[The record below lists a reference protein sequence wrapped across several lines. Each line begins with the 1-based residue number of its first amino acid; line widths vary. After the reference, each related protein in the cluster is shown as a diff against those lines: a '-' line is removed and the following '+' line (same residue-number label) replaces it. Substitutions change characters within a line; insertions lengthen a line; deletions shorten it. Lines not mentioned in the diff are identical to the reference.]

1 MTFYDSQLDI
11 TEFTRFYL
19 AAFYTFVAVFY
30 TVKVLVNKHQNN
42 RPSSNQAGIQ
52 LSTRHDSQLNTR
64 HDSQLNTQHD
74 SQLNTQHGTQHNRLR
89 ENQKELIF
97 TGERF
102 CSTWWNHMTFRVFR
116 ATIWMVCLARLFF
129 PNVDNYL
136 GMLFFSE
143 SFSIVLLGNLLLTL
157 GFMMTVIIHF
167 KMGKQWR
174 SGIDPSGPKKLI
186 TDGFY
191 KFSRNPMFLS
201 IALSQF
207 AFFLALPSLFSLLC
221 FIIGV
226 IALYRQILSEETH
239 LLQQFPEQYNIYSTK
254 VRRWL

>member
-1 MTFYDSQLDI
+1 MTFYGNQLDI

-19 AAFYTFVAVFY
+19 AAFYTFVAAFY
-30 TVKVLVNKHQNN
+30 TVKVLVNKRQIN
-42 RPSSNQAGIQ
+42 RQSSNQASIQ
-52 LSTRHDSQLNTR
+52 LSTRNDSQ
-64 HDSQLNTQHD
+64 HNTQNG
-74 SQLNTQHGTQHNRLR
+74 SQNDHLHN
-89 ENQKELIF
+89 NQKEVIF

-226 IALYRQILSEETH
+226 MALYRQILSEETH
-239 LLQQFPEQYNIYSTK
+239 LLQHFPEQYNIYSTK

>member
-52 LSTRHDSQLNTR
+52 LSTRHDSQLNT
-64 HDSQLNTQHD
+64 QHD

-116 ATIWMVCLARLFF
+116 ASIWIICLARLFL

-136 GMLFFSE
+136 GLLFFSE
-143 SFSIVLLGNLLLTL
+143 SFSIVLFGNILLTL
-157 GFMMTVIIHF
+157 GFMMTIIIHF

-174 SGIDPSGPKKLI
+174 SGIDPSGPHNLI
-186 TDGFY
+186 THGFY

-207 AFFLALPSLFSLLC
+207 AFFLALPSIFSLLC
-221 FIIGV
+221 FIVGV
-226 IALYRQILSEETH
+226 MVLRRQILSEETH
-239 LLQQFPEQYNIYSTK
+239 LLQHFPEQYKLYTVK

>member
-1 MTFYDSQLDI
+1 MTFYGNQLDI

-30 TVKVLVNKHQNN
+30 TVKVLVNKRQIN
-42 RPSSNQAGIQ
+42 RQSSNQASIQ
-52 LSTRHDSQLNTR
+52 LSTRNDSQ
-64 HDSQLNTQHD
+64 HNTQNG
-74 SQLNTQHGTQHNRLR
+74 SQNDHLDN
-89 ENQKELIF
+89 NQQEVIF

-116 ATIWMVCLARLFF
+116 ATIWMVCLARLFL

-143 SFSIVLLGNLLLTL
+143 SFSIVLLGNILLTL

-226 IALYRQILSEETH
+226 MALYRQILSEETH
-239 LLQQFPEQYNIYSTK
+239 LLQHFPEQYNIYSTK

>member
-1 MTFYDSQLDI
+1 MTFYGNQLDI

-19 AAFYTFVAVFY
+19 AAFYTFVAIFY
-30 TVKVLVNKHQNN
+30 TVKVLVNKRQIN
-42 RPSSNQAGIQ
+42 RQSSNQASIQ
-52 LSTRHDSQLNTR
+52 LSTRNDSQ
-64 HDSQLNTQHD
+64 HDTQNGFQNDH
-74 SQLNTQHGTQHNRLR
+74 LHN
-89 ENQKELIF
+89 NQQEVIF

-116 ATIWMVCLARLFF
+116 ATIWMICLARFFF

-226 IALYRQILSEETH
+226 MALYRQILSEETH
-239 LLQQFPEQYNIYSTK
+239 LLQHFPEQYNIYSTK

>member
-30 TVKVLVNKHQNN
+30 IVKVLVNKHQNN
-42 RPSSNQAGIQ
+42 RPSSEQAGIQ
-52 LSTRHDSQLNTR
+52 LSTRHDSQL
-64 HDSQLNTQHD
+64 STQHD
-74 SQLNTQHGTQHNRLR
+74 SQLNTQHNRLR

-116 ATIWMVCLARLFF
+116 STIWVVCLARLFF
-129 PNVDNYL
+129 PNVDDYL
-136 GMLFFSE
+136 GLLFLSE
-143 SFSIVLLGNLLLTL
+143 SFSIVLLGNILLTL

-226 IALYRQILSEETH
+226 IALYRQIQSEETH

>member
-1 MTFYDSQLDI
+1 MIFYDSQLDI

-30 TVKVLVNKHQNN
+30 TVKVLVNKRKINNVLSHKVTIQRSVQDTIQDHKHTHHLYKQNN
-42 RPSSNQAGIQ
+42 DNNQ
-52 LSTRHDSQLNTR
+52 NK
-64 HDSQLNTQHD
+64 
-74 SQLNTQHGTQHNRLR
+74 
-89 ENQKELIF
+89 KELIF

-102 CSTWWNHMTFRVFR
+102 CSTWWNHMIFRVFR
-116 ATIWMVCLARLFF
+116 AAIWMVCLARLCF

-136 GMLFFSE
+136 GMIFLSQNY
-143 SFSIVLLGNLLLTL
+143 SVVLLGNFLLTL
-157 GFMMTVIIHF
+157 GFMMTIIIHF

-174 SGIDPSGPKKLI
+174 SGIDPSGPNKLI
-186 TDGFY
+186 TNGFY

-207 AFFLALPSLFSLLC
+207 AFFLTLPSLFSLLC
-221 FIIGV
+221 LIVGV
-226 IALYRQILSEETH
+226 MVLHRQILSEETH
-239 LLQQFPEQYNIYSTK
+239 LLQQFPEQYKLYSVK

>member
-1 MTFYDSQLDI
+1 MTFYDNQLDI

-30 TVKVLVNKHQNN
+30 TVKVLASKRKINSVQSNHLSNEISTQPPIQNYSHGHSLHKLNDNNNYN
-42 RPSSNQAGIQ
+42 R
-52 LSTRHDSQLNTR
+52 
-64 HDSQLNTQHD
+64 
-74 SQLNTQHGTQHNRLR
+74 
-89 ENQKELIF
+89 KELIF

-116 ATIWMVCLARLFF
+116 ASIWIICLARLFL

-136 GMLFFSE
+136 GLLFFSE
-143 SFSIVLLGNLLLTL
+143 SFSIVLVGNILLTL
-157 GFMMTVIIHF
+157 GFMMTIIIHF

-174 SGIDPSGPKKLI
+174 SGIDPSGPHNLI
-186 TDGFY
+186 THGFY

-207 AFFLALPSLFSLLC
+207 AFFLALPSIFSLLC
-221 FIIGV
+221 FIVGV
-226 IALYRQILSEETH
+226 MVLRRQILSEETH
-239 LLQQFPEQYNIYSTK
+239 LLQHFPEQYKLYTVK

>member
-30 TVKVLVNKHQNN
+30 TVKVLVNKQQNN

-52 LSTRHDSQLNTR
+52 LSTRHDSQLSTQ

-74 SQLNTQHGTQHNRLR
+74 SQLNTQHNRLR

-116 ATIWMVCLARLFF
+116 ATIWMICLARLFF
-129 PNVDNYL
+129 PNVDDYL
-136 GMLFFSE
+136 GLLFLSE
-143 SFSIVLLGNLLLTL
+143 SFSIVLLGNILLTL
-157 GFMMTVIIHF
+157 GFMITVIIHF

-221 FIIGV
+221 LIIGV
-226 IALYRQILSEETH
+226 VVLYRQILSEETH